1 LLTVNYEIFKIKE
14 GDKFLDVGCGE
25 GRHSFEASS
34 RLNYGGDGGLVCA
47 LDLDN
52 LSLRK
57 THYVL
62 HYMESQNDGTKN
74 WLVLMGDSL
83 RLPFR
88 DASFDKIICSEV
100 MEHVPDPDQ
109 GIAEMVR
116 VLKPGGLMAVTVPT
130 YIPEKICWMIDEDYY
145 NRPGCHVRIFTT
157 KKLIAILRRHK
168 LRVYGIRFEHA
179 FHSTYWIMRCCFG
192 LMNEKARIPAMY
204 RKHLL
209 DRQIITRSKFAAG
222 MERIFNFIH
231 PKSIVVYTVKPRE

>member
-1 LLTVNYEIFKIKE
+1 MLTVNYEMFKLKP

-34 RLNYGGDGGLVCA
+34 RLKQGDGSLVCA

-83 RLPFR
+83 RLPFK
-88 DASFDKIICSEV
+88 DNSFDKIICSEV

-109 GIAEMVR
+109 GIQEMVR

-130 YIPEKICWMIDEDYY
+130 YIPERICWTLDEDYY

-157 KKLIAILRRHK
+157 KWLISILRRHN

-192 LMNEKARIPAMY
+192 LMNEKAKIPALY

-209 DRQIITRSKFAAG
+209 DRQIITKSKFVPKV
-222 MERIFNFIH
+222 ERVFNFIH
-231 PKSIVVYTVKPRE
+231 PKSVVVYTVKPKE